1 MTGANEAT
9 FATEFEPIAAEFEQQ
24 QLQQLQQQKQCG
36 EKNCLLP
43 GVPLEGTIFKCR
55 HCQTRI
61 HGPCGNEAKVE
72 RGMVTIVGKDI
83 TFPIQRL
90 NPLGRGRP
98 PLYGVDGYSQICI
111 SCVEELKAP
120 SISNS
125 NSAAAV
131 DPAVLALFPDMQPDT
146 PLDIITDMLLD
157 AKEGR
162 SGPLLQGLYAQHFS
176 HGSALVVVPR
186 EDEQDGEDYDEEVDE
201 VAAADLDTAAVMKER
216 VVHRTR
222 DGYERRNIAFMIWLF
237 DNHGTCRHL
246 IEPTIFWQ
254 NGDRPCQGQGMEDEK
269 RSAK

>member
-1 MTGANEAT
+1 M
-9 FATEFEPIAAEFEQQ
+9 
-24 QLQQLQQQKQCG
+24 
-36 EKNCLLP
+36 
-43 GVPLEGTIFKCR
+43 
-55 HCQTRI
+55 
-61 HGPCGNEAKVE
+61 
-72 RGMVTIVGKDI
+72 
-83 TFPIQRL
+83 
-90 NPLGRGRP
+90 
-98 PLYGVDGYSQICI
+98 DGYSQICI

-146 PLDIITDMLLD
+146 PPDIITDMLLD

-222 DGYERRNIAFMIWLF
+222 DGYERRNIALMIWLF
-237 DNHGTCRHL
+237 DNHATCRHL
-246 IEPTIFWQ
+246 IEPTIFGKMETAHVEDKVRRTKKGQ
-254 NGDRPCQGQGMEDEK
+254 PSKTRDSLRAVCRKALRSIDPEVVVTIPVKLEHLEFKIFAIFLATFKKKVKKRNMRPSLMVG
-269 RSAK
+269 